1 MAFRELLEEEV
12 TKIKLALY
20 KLYSSARIGES
31 PDQKIDETFDDIM
44 EIFYK
49 SSMDFSFVDKL
60 WADFNHVPKTVGYL
74 VEFLKQNKD
83 IKRIGNTFKTKF
95 LKLFKEI
102 LIDCENGEVTLSLY
116 GVEIPDYNINEYNK
130 YNIPYW
136 NKILE
141 EALDLYD
148 NHWFLSF
155 IEPYASKCEFFMI
168 LPKHLENP
176 KISRDNKALLKRI
189 LNNTKKVFF
198 QTEKDNIRP
207 LDIGLHSD
215 FLYYCSSDI
224 DIYTYLYNIRRDL
237 ILDVLR
243 NTFVSFITKNEKC
256 FKVFTSIYERCIK
269 DEDDKK
275 IISQILYSAIK
286 EKCTK
291 VIDYISKDIT
301 IDVKREFTRYFIS
314 GCNKNID
321 YKFMFQTYKIH
332 LDIEEIN
339 SCKNLRYMS
348 KLITLN
354 ATVPLRDIFG
364 IDMTFQQYLEKYE
377 WITKENCN
385 EDVTL

>member
-1 MAFRELLEEEV
+1 MAFRELLEDEV

-74 VEFLKQNKD
+74 VEFLKLNKD
-83 IKRIGNTFKTKF
+83 VKRIGNTFKTKF

-155 IEPYASKCEFFMI
+155 IEPYASKCEFFMV

-198 QTEKDNIRP
+198 QTEGDTP
-207 LDIGLHSD
+207 LSFSFQSE

-224 DIYTYLYNIRRDL
+224 EIYTYLYNIRRDL

-256 FKVFTSIYERCIK
+256 FEVFTSIYERCIK

-301 IDVKREFTRYFIS
+301 IDVNREFTRYFIS
-314 GCNKNID
+314 GHNNAID
-321 YKFMFQTYKIH
+321 YKFMFQTSKIH
-332 LDIEEIN
+332 LDIEKIN
-339 SCKNLRYMS
+339 SCENLRYMS
-348 KLITLN
+348 RLLTLN

-377 WITKENCN
+377 WITEENCN
-385 EDVTL
+385 EDVKL